1 MNYIFF
7 VSVLKEYTYLHV
19 HVISCYSHAH
29 VILLYMHMSILLTCT
44 CKHLHS
50 LKNYRL
56 YFKDIVI

>member
-7 VSVLKEYTYLHV
+7 VSVLKEYTYL
-19 HVISCYSHAH
+19 HAH

>member
-7 VSVLKEYTYLHV
+7 VSVLKEYILTCTCQRYL
-19 HVISCYSHAH
+19 HAH

>member
-7 VSVLKEYTYLHV
+7 VSVFKEYTYLHV
-19 HVISCYSHAH
+19 HVSNVDLI
-29 VILLYMHMSILLTCT
+29 YMHMSILLTCT

>member
-7 VSVLKEYTYLHV
+7 ISVFKEYTYLHV
-19 HVISCYSHAH
+19 HVGI
-29 VILLYMHMSILLTCT
+29 IYMHMLSFSTCT